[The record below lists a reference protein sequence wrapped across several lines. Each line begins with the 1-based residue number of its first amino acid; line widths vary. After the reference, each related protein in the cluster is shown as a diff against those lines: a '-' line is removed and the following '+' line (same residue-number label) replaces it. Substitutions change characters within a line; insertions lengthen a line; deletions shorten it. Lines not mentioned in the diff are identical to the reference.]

1 MGMVVNQFH
10 SIGALLCL
18 LIVFATHADGNVQ
31 RPHQFHQNQCA
42 ICHETVDGTNKAI
55 DLPPVSSDICI
66 ACHPGITA
74 NMSHPVDIV
83 PGNRLPPELPLVN
96 DRLSCLTCHVVHP
109 TSLNTNAPR
118 RSLLRKPGRGAQFCT
133 VCHLREADDHTLF
146 EKAHPLSRSH
156 TDRQLALDAYT
167 LQCAQCHDRHLRP
180 RRARAGSGRRRR
192 SVNGPGKH
200 PVGVALADVAAK
212 NPKRFNPPVFLSE
225 QMRLYD
231 GRIGCGTCHS
241 AYSKE
246 KNMLVTDN
254 RAGGLCL
261 QCHIK

>member
-1 MGMVVNQFH
+1 
-10 SIGALLCL
+10 
-18 LIVFATHADGNVQ
+18 
-31 RPHQFHQNQCA
+31 
-42 ICHETVDGTNKAI
+42 
-55 DLPPVSSDICI
+55 
-66 ACHPGITA
+66 
-74 NMSHPVDIV
+74 MSHPVDIT

-109 TSLNTNAPR
+109 TSLNANALR

-133 VCHLREADDHTLF
+133 VCHLREANDHTLF
-146 EKAHPLSRSH
+146 EKAHPFSRSH
-156 TDRQLALDAYT
+156 TGRQLALDAYT

-180 RRARAGSGRRRR
+180 RRAEVQSGRWKR
-192 SVNGPGKH
+192 SANGPGKH
-200 PVGVALADVAAK
+200 PVGVVLADVAVK
-212 NPKRFNPPVFLSE
+212 NPKRFNPPAFLSE

-246 KNMLVTDN
+246 KYMLVTDN